1 MDVFH
6 ITLCGSRGINGHITV
21 SQKRDGCVRLA
32 RNYVIAENQY
42 WKNNAVKHG
51 ESAKYIDANKTKH
64 SVLKIIHEKGI

>member
-51 ESAKYIDANKTKH
+51 ESENTLTQTKLNT
-64 SVLKIIHEKGI
+64 VY